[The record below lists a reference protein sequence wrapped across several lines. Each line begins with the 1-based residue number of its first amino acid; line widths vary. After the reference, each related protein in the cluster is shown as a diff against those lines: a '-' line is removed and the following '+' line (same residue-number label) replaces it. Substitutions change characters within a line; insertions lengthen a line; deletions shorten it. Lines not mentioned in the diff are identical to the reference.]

1 MKKVYDNLTMA
12 QVEAK
17 LKEGIHW
24 QDIVDMFEPTER
36 TEFGQAYGYYQGTPS
51 VCVLYFELA
60 DGYLMIDS
68 PTDGSD
74 TVCVETDLST
84 FDEWIEE
91 YEDFERE
98 QRDNGDET

>member
-36 TEFGQAYGYYQGTPS
+36 TDFGQGTPS

-68 PTDGSD
+68 PADGSD
-74 TVCVETDLST
+74 TVRVGTDLST

-98 QRDNGDET
+98 QRDNGGDEV